1 MPKIIKNGISYGV
14 TANLSD
20 LYDTN
25 ITNPVNGDIIQY
37 TATTGQW
44 ENTALSGA
52 FLPTTG
58 GTMTGQIQFSNNDVA
73 NIVVP
78 TRALSW
84 INKDGNAGIYAKKTL
99 NTNQWYPVV
108 CEDTKAGGLWQMG
121 TYDGETLY
129 LVYGTKTNRDAGTN
143 NTQRFR
149 LTPYN
154 DNNEHDVEIITGKN
168 IGTQSVSYASSA
180 GSATTATTATGAGQ
194 LNSRG
199 TASGTNHATALQ
211 AFFNTNKASIPRNV
225 GINIY
230 SSAYSN
236 GSTCFGYFLNGY
248 DTGPYGGFFVAHY
261 GTPRYVGIQGGS
273 YSEQQI
279 ITSSTIGSQTVS
291 KAGTCTGNAAT
302 ATTATKGNT
311 VANYVNGG
319 TSGTLRFHAQTSVLY
334 INNGDSVALVNTS
347 SLNTIFGVSNCSN
360 ANTAV
365 FISNGDANACVAH
378 VEGCNFLNN
387 TWFACISYNT
397 TCNIRVNWLA
407 VYFG

>member
-1 MPKIIKNGISYGV
+1 MPREYYVYPNGTPIAVAGNNEYATQIPMSAGDSTDIYTSVNNKVAKSG
-14 TANLSD
+14 
-20 LYDTN
+20 DTMS
-25 ITNPVNGDIIQY
+25 
-37 TATTGQW
+37 GQ
-44 ENTALSGA
+44 L
-52 FLPTTG
+52 
-58 GTMTGQIQFSNNDVA
+58 QFSNNDVA

-78 TRALSW
+78 SRAMSW

-108 CEDTKAGGLWQMG
+108 CEDTKAGGHWQMG

-180 GSATTATTATGAGQ
+180 GSASTATTATGAGQ
-194 LNSRG
+194 LNARG

-248 DTGPYGGFFVAHY
+248 DTAPYGGFFVAHY
-261 GTPRYVGIQGGS
+261 NTPKYVGIQGGS
-273 YSEQQI
+273 YSEQNI

-311 VANYVNGG
+311 TANWSGGG
-319 TSGTLRFHAQTSVLY
+319 TSGSLRFHAQTSVISASGSGVQLVT
-334 INNGDSVALVNTS
+334 VAQ
-347 SLNTIFGVSNCSN
+347 LNTIFGVSNCGSG
-360 ANTAV
+360 NTAV
-365 FISNGDANACVAH
+365 FVSNGDGNAWGGH
-378 VEGCNFLNN
+378 FDGCNYIGSGTASWWATMN
-387 TWFACISYNT
+387 TSVSGTVRI
-397 TCNIRVNWLA
+397 NWLA
-407 VYFG
+407 VYWS

>member
-25 ITNPVNGDIIQY
+25 ITNPANGDILQY
-37 TATTGQW
+37 TVTTGQW
-44 ENTALSGA
+44 ENIALSGA

-58 GTMTGQIQFSNNDVA
+58 GTMTGQIKFSDNSAA

-78 TRALSW
+78 ARSMSY
-84 INKDGNAGIYAKKTL
+84 INKNGNAGIYAKKTI
-99 NTNQWYPVV
+99 NSAQWYPVV
-108 CEDTKAGGLWQMG
+108 CQDTKSGGHWQIG
-121 TYDGETLY
+121 NYNSENLEF
-129 LVYGTKTNRDAGTN
+129 VYGTKTNRDNDTN
-143 NTQRFR
+143 NTQRFS
-149 LTPYN
+149 LVPWN
-154 DNNEHDVEIITGKN
+154 DNNNHDAEIITSKN
-168 IGTQSVSYASSA
+168 IGSQSVA
-180 GSATTATTATGAGQ
+180 SATSATSATTATGAGQ

-211 AFFNTNKASIPRNV
+211 AFFNANKASIPRNV

-248 DTGPYGGFFVAHY
+248 DTAPYGGFFVAHY
-261 GTPRYVGIQGGS
+261 NTPKYVGIQGGS
-273 YSEQQI
+273 YSEQNI

-311 VANYVNGG
+311 VANWSGGG
-319 TSGTLRFHAQTSVLY
+319 TSGTLRFHAQTSVLTVS
-334 INNGDSVALVNTS
+334 GGADAVGVVSAA
-347 SLNTIFGVSNCSN
+347 SLNTIFGVSNCG
-360 ANTAV
+360 AGNTAV
-365 FISNGDANACVAH
+365 FVSNGDAGAFAGHYTGASYV
-378 VEGCNFLNN
+378 NN
-387 TWFACISYNT
+387 TWIATFDRGVTGAV
-397 TCNIRVNWLA
+397 RVNWLA
-407 VYFG
+407 VYWA